1 MQKGKL
7 TTDGNHR
14 THSKDPV
21 DGTVYYENLETG
33 DLEFIGQDGEWV
45 EA

>member
-7 TTDGNHR
+7 TKDGNHR
-14 THSKDPV
+14 THSQDPV
-21 DGTVYYENLETG
+21 DNTIYYKNLETG
-33 DLEFIGQDGEWV
+33 NLEFIGSNGEWV

>member
-14 THSKDPV
+14 VAEKGPV
-21 DGTVYYENLETG
+21 DDTIYYKNLETG
-33 DLEFIGQDGEWV
+33 NLEFIGRNGEWV